1 MEHEESRSHQKIDQ
15 TTVSPW
21 PNERPTPKPICPP
34 CEQPTPRLNH
44 PMSDPLLDQT
54 ATFRSV
60 HHVHVT
66 TTVTTTK
73 WPMNQSLS
81 LSLNLSLHLYPSLT
95 IGFVILI
102 FFLCVY
108 IFWFSVIIFVWILGK
123 CEKHDKNVFSRAFS
137 RTQLNTRK
145 YFPKHF
151 LKYNQTPENA
161 FISKKYFTLRK
172 HFTLSQMQP

>member
-1 MEHEESRSHQKIDQ
+1 MPPCSPPRRWEERKTLTMEHEESRSHQKIDQ

-21 PNERPTPKPICPP
+21 PNERPTPEPICPP

-60 HHVHVT
+60 HYVHVA

-73 WPMNQSLS
+73 SPTNRSLS
-81 LSLNLSLHLYPSLT
+81 LSLNLSLYLYPSLT

-102 FFLCVY
+102 FFVL
-108 IFWFSVIIFVWILGK
+108 IFVSLCLYILVL
-123 CEKHDKNVFSRAFS
+123 CNNICLDP
-137 RTQLNTRK
+137 RK
-145 YFPKHF
+145 MWE
-151 LKYNQTPENA
+151 TW
-161 FISKKYFTLRK
+161 
-172 HFTLSQMQP
+172 